1 MKKALSYLLLVSYAI
16 ILLKPVLPYV
26 TDFIAHAFYKYEHI
40 ATVHKENGKT
50 HLHYELQKA
59 SEESGTDKTNLPIK
73 AATEVS
79 PHVFTNMLYSFAV
92 VKISQQHFPINTLF
106 SPSIAMAGDFPP
118 PKAYYF

>member
-1 MKKALSYLLLVSYAI
+1 MRKALSYLLLVSYAI
-16 ILLKPVLPYV
+16 VLLKPVLPIL

-59 SEESGTDKTNLPIK
+59 SEETGNDKSNLPTK

-79 PHVFTNMLYSFAV
+79 PHVFTNMLYTFDVAKVSL
-92 VKISQQHFPINTLF
+92 QHFTINT
-106 SPSIAMAGDFPP
+106 SYPPAIAIAGIFPP
-118 PKAYYF
+118 PKA